1 MEVGP
6 GWDLAFVPLG
16 LLGEGGYV
24 EGGIDHRS
32 KQSLRAGQAEINTV
46 VSFPQ
51 VKQINTSQ
59 QWKQKALL
67 FMPKSRNQG

>member
-24 EGGIDHRS
+24 EGGIDHTGPSRVC
-32 KQSLRAGQAEINTV
+32 GQV
-46 VSFPQ
+46 RQ
-51 VKQINTSQ
+51 
-59 QWKQKALL
+59 
-67 FMPKSRNQG
+67 R